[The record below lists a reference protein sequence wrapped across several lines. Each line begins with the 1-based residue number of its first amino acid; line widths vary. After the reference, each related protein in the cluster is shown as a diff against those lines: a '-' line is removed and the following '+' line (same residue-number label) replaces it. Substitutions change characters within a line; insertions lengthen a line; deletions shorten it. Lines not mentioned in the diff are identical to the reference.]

1 MNIKDLTIPFV
12 LIFFFLWPSNFILH
26 IACLLYLLYL
36 SINTPKREKRFY
48 KLAQPL
54 VAWMILSFIL
64 NMFFIGDGLIKES
77 FRIVCL
83 VMILLL
89 FPFKI
94 KCRDDLLIIGLLFV
108 IGFVFLTQI
117 AFVYR
122 IPSVI
127 NFVDVYYPYDGDMVG
142 LTTESLESRAS
153 GSLTELSSRL
163 SGIYRNPN
171 QCGRFVLLCMSTLL
185 IINKKAIVS
194 VAVIAVVAISMM
206 LTGSRTAF
214 IIYALITGLWF
225 YRTETL
231 KKRYKVGAL
240 CILMPFAI
248 YKIST
253 VIDFDTLRVFQLS
266 YESDDYGSMTTKYEW
281 LWDYLRNEDIPF
293 FYIIGH
299 GTPLSLANYGVPLLD
314 SEIGMA
320 IFSFGFIGFFLYLRL
335 IIIIIRY
342 NHKLNLDN
350 ISLIYMWGITST
362 ILFSFRMSILYF
374 MILSLLYSREDTIV
388 NCKKCKN

>member
-1 MNIKDLTIPFV
+1 MKIKDLTIPSV
-12 LIFFFLWPSNFILH
+12 LVFFFLWPSNFILY
-26 IACLLYLLYL
+26 IACLIYLLYL
-36 SINTPKREKRFY
+36 YKNTPKREKRFL
-48 KLAQPL
+48 KLVQPL

-64 NMFFIGDGLIKES
+64 NIFFIGEGLIKES

-94 KCRDDLLIIGLLFV
+94 KCRDDLLIISLLFV
-108 IGFVFLTQI
+108 IGFVFITQI
-117 AFVYR
+117 AFVYV

-127 NFVDVYYPYDGDMVG
+127 HFVDIYYPYEGDMVG

-153 GSLTELSSRL
+153 GSLTDISSRL

-185 IINKKAIVS
+185 IINRKVIIS
-194 VAVIAVVAISMM
+194 VVVIAVVAISMM

-214 IIYALITGLWF
+214 IIYALIAGLWF

-231 KKRYKVGAL
+231 HKKYKVGVL
-240 CILMPFAI
+240 CILIPFAI

-253 VIDFDTLRVFQLS
+253 LIDFETLRVFQLS
-266 YESDDYGSMTTKYEW
+266 YESDDYGSMTTKYKW
-281 LWDYLRNEDIPF
+281 LWDYLKNENNFLYF
-293 FYIIGH
+293 FIGH
-299 GTPLSLANYGVPLLD
+299 GTTLSLASYGVPLLD

-320 IFSFGFIGFFLYLRL
+320 VFSFGFVGFFLYLRL
-335 IIIIIRY
+335 IIKIIRF
-342 NHKLNLDN
+342 NHKFNLDN
-350 ISLIYMWGITST
+350 ISLILMWGITST

-374 MILSLLYSREDTIV
+374 MILSLLYSREETIV
-388 NCKKCKN
+388 KCKN

>member
-1 MNIKDLTIPFV
+1 MKIKDLTIPFV

-26 IACLLYLLYL
+26 VACLIYLLYL
-36 SINTPKREKRFY
+36 SKNTPQREKRFF
-48 KLAQPL
+48 KLTQPL
-54 VAWMILSFIL
+54 VAWMILSFIF
-64 NMFFIGDGLIKES
+64 NMFFIGEGLIKES

-94 KCRDDLLIIGLLFV
+94 KCRDDLLIISLLFV

-117 AFVYR
+117 AFVYI

-185 IINKKAIVS
+185 IINKRAIVS
-194 VAVIAVVAISMM
+194 VAVIAVVAISVM

-214 IIYALITGLWF
+214 IIYALITGLWL

-231 KKRYKVGAL
+231 QKKYKVGAL
-240 CILMPFAI
+240 CILMPFVI

-266 YESDDYGSMTTKYEW
+266 DESDDYGSLTTKYIW
-281 LWDYLRNEDIPF
+281 LWDYIKNEDNF
-293 FYIIGH
+293 LFYIIGH
-299 GTPLSLANYGVPLLD
+299 GTTLSLAKYGVPLLD

-320 IFSFGFIGFFLYLRL
+320 FFSFGFIGLFLYLRL
-335 IIIIIRY
+335 IIKIISY
-342 NHKLNLDN
+342 NHKLNLDY
-350 ISLIYMWGITST
+350 ISFIFMWGITST
-362 ILFSFRMSILYF
+362 ILFSFRMSILYY
-374 MILSLLYSREDTIV
+374 MILSLLYSQRNTEV
-388 NCKKCKN
+388 KCMN